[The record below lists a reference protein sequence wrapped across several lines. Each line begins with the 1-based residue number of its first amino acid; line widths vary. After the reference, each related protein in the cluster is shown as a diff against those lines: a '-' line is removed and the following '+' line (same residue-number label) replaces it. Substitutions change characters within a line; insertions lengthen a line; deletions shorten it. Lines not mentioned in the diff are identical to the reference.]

1 MNSAPPATQEQ
12 IVGAFERQET
22 ESLAYWNGFDTT
34 AFFQPIGSSWSP
46 AETVR
51 HLTKST
57 RPVAM
62 ALGLP
67 KFVLRIRFGRPHR
80 ASLGYEEF
88 CASYQKA
95 LAEGGRAGR
104 FGPSAQN
111 RDDLDPWRKEIMDE
125 YLRALHDLRRTIARW
140 PDAKLDHAQ
149 LPHPLLGNLTIREM
163 LFFTLYHQRHH
174 MDVVSRRMREAQS
187 ATV

>member
-1 MNSAPPATQEQ
+1 MNLAPPVTQEQ
-12 IVGAFERQET
+12 ILRAFEQQET
-22 ESLAYWNGFDTT
+22 ESLAYWNGFDTN
-34 AFFQPIGSSWSP
+34 AFFQSIGSSWSP

-57 RPVAM
+57 RPVAT

-67 KFVLRIRFGRPHR
+67 KFVLRIRFGLPRRP
-80 ASLGYEEF
+80 SLGYEEL
-88 CASYQKA
+88 CASYRKA

-104 FGPSAQN
+104 FGPSAQS
-111 RDDLDPWRKEIMDE
+111 RQDLDLWRKEIMDE
-125 YLRALHDLRRTIARW
+125 HLRVLRDLRKTIERW
-140 PDAKLDHAQ
+140 PDAKLDRAQ

-187 ATV
+187 GTA